1 MAEEEKKPTITV
13 NEKEY
18 LVEELND
25 SQKVMVNH
33 ILDINRKIRQTQ
45 FQLEQLQVASTAF
58 NNMLTQQLETEG
70 EEKETH

>member
-1 MAEEEKKPTITV
+1 MAEKEKKPTITV

-33 ILDINRKIRQTQ
+33 ILDINRKIGQTQ

-58 NNMLTQQLETEG
+58 NNMLTQQLEAEG

>member
-33 ILDINRKIRQTQ
+33 ILDINRKIGQTQ
-45 FQLEQLQVASTAF
+45 FQLEQLQVANTAF
-58 NNMLTQQLETEG
+58 NNMLTQQLEAEG

>member
-1 MAEEEKKPTITV
+1 MAKEEKKPTITV

-33 ILDINRKIRQTQ
+33 ILDINRKIGQTQ

>member
-1 MAEEEKKPTITV
+1 MAEKEKKPIITV

-33 ILDINRKIRQTQ
+33 ILDINRKIGQTQ

-58 NNMLTQQLETEG
+58 NNMLTQQLEAEE

>member
-33 ILDINRKIRQTQ
+33 ILDINRKIGQTQ

-70 EEKETH
+70 EEKEPH

>member
-33 ILDINRKIRQTQ
+33 ILDINRKIGQPQ

-58 NNMLTQQLETEG
+58 NNMLTQQLEAEE

>member
-1 MAEEEKKPTITV
+1 MAEKEKKPTITV

-25 SQKVMVNH
+25 SQKAMVNH
-33 ILDINRKIRQTQ
+33 ILDINRKIGHTQ

-58 NNMLTQQLETEG
+58 NNMLTQQLEAEE

>member
-18 LVEELND
+18 LVEELNY

-33 ILDINRKIRQTQ
+33 ILDINRKIGQTQ

-58 NNMLTQQLETEG
+58 NNMLTQQLEAEE

>member
-1 MAEEEKKPTITV
+1 MAEKEKKPTITV

-25 SQKVMVNH
+25 SQKAMVNH
-33 ILDINRKIRQTQ
+33 ILDINRKIGQTQ

-58 NNMLTQQLETEG
+58 NNMLTQQLEAEG

>member
-25 SQKVMVNH
+25 SQKTMVNH
-33 ILDINRKIRQTQ
+33 ILDINRKIGQTQ
-45 FQLEQLQVASTAF
+45 SQLEQLQVASTAF

>member
-33 ILDINRKIRQTQ
+33 ILAINRKIGQTQ

-70 EEKETH
+70 EEKETL